1 MSDQIEHGL
10 LATVLRD
17 AAAGRFPPA
26 NGEVTVLPAPSL
38 RDSGVIG
45 FTAHAV
51 VFTDADPAWVRGR
64 LPDDDP
70 SRPLSPA
77 FLQALGTHTHR
88 EAHIIDMLCV
98 ASPRSGQ
105 PGIALRPEPD
115 VAHPRIARA
124 MRYRD
129 DVRAWRTDGGLVLI
143 GRGVASRW
151 EVAIEVDPGCRGH
164 GLGRP
169 LASAARHLVPGQ
181 GPVWA
186 QIAPANAA
194 SVRAFLAAGF
204 QPAGAEALLTHSEL
218 GV

>member
-1 MSDQIEHGL
+1 VSAQIEHGP
-10 LATVLRD
+10 LAAMLRD

-26 NGEVTVLPAPSL
+26 NGEVTVLPPPSL

-51 VFTDADPAWVRGR
+51 VFTDADPAWVRAH

-77 FLQALGTHTHR
+77 FLQALCAHTRR

-98 ASPRSGQ
+98 AGPRSGQ
-105 PGIALRPEPD
+105 PGIALSPEPD

-129 DVRAWRTDGGLVLI
+129 DVRAWRTDGGVVLI
-143 GRGVASRW
+143 GRGVADRW

-164 GLGRP
+164 GLGRA
-169 LASAARHLVPGQ
+169 LASAARHLVPGD

-186 QIAPANAA
+186 QVAPANAA

-204 QPAGAEALLTHSEL
+204 RPVGAEALLTHGEL

>member
-1 MSDQIEHGL
+1 MARSPRCC
-10 LATVLRD
+10 AT
-17 AAAGRFPPA
+17 PPRGGSRPRTA
-26 NGEVTVLPAPSL
+26 KSPILPPPSP

-51 VFTDADPAWVRGR
+51 VFTDADPAWVRAR

-77 FLQALGTHTHR
+77 FLQALGAHTCR

-98 ASPRSGQ
+98 ASSRSGQ
-105 PGIALRPEPD
+105 PGMTLRPEPD

-129 DVRAWRTDGGLVLI
+129 DVRAWRTNGGLVLI

-151 EVAIEVDPGCRGH
+151 EVAIEVDPGYRGN
-164 GLGRP
+164 GLGRA
-169 LASAARHLVPGQ
+169 LASAARHLVPDH

>member
-1 MSDQIEHGL
+1 MSGHREQGT
-10 LATVLRD
+10 LAAILRD

-26 NGEVTVLPAPSL
+26 NGEVTILPPPSP

-51 VFTDADPAWVRGR
+51 VFTDADPAWVRAQ
-64 LPDDDP
+64 LPAEDL
-70 SRPLSPA
+70 SRPLGPA
-77 FLQALGTHTHR
+77 FLSALSAHTHR
-88 EAHIIDMLCV
+88 AAHTIDMLC
-98 ASPRSGQ
+98 AARARPGR

-115 VAHPRIARA
+115 LAHPRIARA

-129 DVRAWRTDGGLVLI
+129 DVRAWRTDGGVVLV
-143 GRGVASRW
+143 GRGVAARW
-151 EVAIEVDPGCRGH
+151 EVAIEVDPGYRGQ
-164 GLGRP
+164 GLGRA
-169 LASAARHLVPGQ
+169 LAAAARHLVPDGM
-181 GPVWA
+181 PVWA

-204 QPAGAEALLTHSEL
+204 RAVGAEALLTHGEL